1 MNAMRPT
8 GATPR
13 GTVKYVVYDEKYPQT
28 NKEILFEQNTNNKEL
43 AWLIYTEIKR
53 LSQGQIYLKC
63 VAEPDGKQY
72 IAVAGNKHIH

>member
-43 AWLIYTEIKR
+43 A
-53 LSQGQIYLKC
+53 
-63 VAEPDGKQY
+63 
-72 IAVAGNKHIH
+72 